1 MRREQLYLP
10 ALSFRAL
17 TPLYDPVLRW
27 TMREDEFRERLVRQA
42 DPRPDHRVL
51 DLGCGTGSLAVLR
64 AAGCEKVRERGT
76 LSTMF
81 GTLALYSARR
91 GSDAGRDPIL
101 AGGRQ

>member
-1 MRREQLYLP
+1 MRVAFLGLQLFDGFATTGENVKGALP
-10 ALSFRAL
+10 RIF
-17 TPLYDPVLRW
+17 
-27 TMREDEFRERLVRQA
+27 
-42 DPRPDHRVL
+42 
-51 DLGCGTGSLAVLR
+51 R
-64 AAGCEKVRERGT
+64 AAGFEEVRECGT